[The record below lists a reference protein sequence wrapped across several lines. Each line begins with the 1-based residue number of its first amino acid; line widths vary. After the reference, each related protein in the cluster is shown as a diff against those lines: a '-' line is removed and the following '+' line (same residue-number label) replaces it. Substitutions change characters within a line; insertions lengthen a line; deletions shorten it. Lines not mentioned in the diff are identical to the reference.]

1 MQIQVSKKKESLM
14 KNLSLDTKDTLPLT
28 TEIFRFNTRYKGFN
42 MNILYIT
49 ILYVHFTYSVH
60 DRIWQNTDTLK
71 GGRTRDC
78 ICIKEPFMNEK
89 TKRPFTISTQ
99 LLT

>member
-1 MQIQVSKKKESLM
+1 MGGLTINRNRLSKSRQCRYKLVKKRESLL
-14 KNLSLDTKDTLPLT
+14 KNLLLDTKDTLPLT
-28 TEIFRFNTRYKGFN
+28 TEIFRFNTQF
-42 MNILYIT
+42 ILYTII

-78 ICIKEPFMNEK
+78 I
-89 TKRPFTISTQ
+89 
-99 LLT
+99 